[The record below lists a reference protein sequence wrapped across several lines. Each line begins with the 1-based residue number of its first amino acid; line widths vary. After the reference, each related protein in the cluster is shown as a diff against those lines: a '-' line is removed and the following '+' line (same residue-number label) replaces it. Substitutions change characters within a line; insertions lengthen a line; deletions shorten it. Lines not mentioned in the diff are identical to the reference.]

1 MKSPAILFY
10 TSDFLTGV
18 SDLTM
23 EERGQYI
30 TLLCLQHQTGHLS
43 LKTIKLNVPNAS
55 EDVLQ
60 KFLKDEAGNYYN
72 ERMEKETEKRN
83 IYIESRYQ
91 NGYKGGRP
99 KGKPNKNH
107 MVKHMGNHIGN
118 DNDNV
123 NDNNKDIEKEIVKG
137 KNQIENYNEI
147 IDYLNLKTNSSY
159 KSTTPKTR
167 ELIKAR
173 YNEGFT
179 LDDFKQVID
188 NKVNSWGND
197 EKMVAYLR
205 PETLF
210 SNKFES
216 YLNEKVALKKL
227 DAIDRAYLKMKESGE
242 IE

>member
-1 MKSPAILFY
+1 MNKIEQFTFFKNYFEIIEELENENDKKDLIFAIVNYIFKDIEPTLNGTKKIAWLGIRTGLITSKNRAWNAKS
-10 TSDFLTGV
+10 
-18 SDLTM
+18 
-23 EERGQYI
+23 
-30 TLLCLQHQTGHLS
+30 
-43 LKTIKLNVPNAS
+43 
-55 EDVLQ
+55 
-60 KFLKDEAGNYYN
+60 
-72 ERMEKETEKRN
+72 
-83 IYIESRYQ
+83 
-91 NGYKGGRP
+91 
-99 KGKPNKNH
+99 KPNQNEIKS
-107 MVKHMGNHIGN
+107 KSKGNQKEIKTHSTSTSTSTSNI
-118 DNDNV
+118 
-123 NDNNKDIEKEIVKG
+123 KEKEIVKR
-137 KNQIENYNEI
+137 KNQLEDYNEI

-197 EKMVAYLR
+197 EKMVKFLR